1 MAAHSLTPGQT
12 LGHFRLTEKIGAG
25 GMGTVYRAWDMQLE
39 RDVAIKVLK
48 SRHGD
53 VSERRRLRKEALAL
67 SRLNHPNI
75 ESIYSI
81 ESDGDIDFL
90 VFELLSGSTL
100 ADRIQG
106 PLDSASIVTFGIQ
119 IAGAVAAAHQN
130 GVIHRD
136 LKPENIFLTK
146 ECGVKVLDFGLARMA
161 VIATDEST
169 QSVEQQGTLVGTLAY
184 MAPEQIDPG
193 VDDERSDIYS
203 LGAVLYVMATGQRPF
218 GHTAAVRLL
227 EAILHEQ
234 PLPPRTQNPSL
245 APELERIIL
254 KCLDKNPGARYQSAR
269 EIAIDLKPMLPQGT
283 LEPSDSRTIPAP
295 PKRERSL
302 AIVSSVLV
310 MLVAVTGVILWRK
323 LGGQV
328 VPPRLS
334 VVVAEF
340 ENRTGDPAF
349 DQTPRELVSTA
360 LGQSPQV
367 FVFPSSRLPDVLRRM
382 QKPET
387 DVLNEQIGSEICTRE
402 GLHSVISGSISRLGS
417 SFLIL
422 VRVLTCNGDPV
433 ITTEKAFS
441 GPEQLPPAVDLIA
454 ARIRHKW
461 GESNAAIQQASQPLA
476 LVTSSSLEAL
486 KLYSSGKQQL
496 YLGNFG
502 SAVSL
507 FKKAVEMDGNFA
519 MAHEYLAIAYENSA
533 YDDRAGEEYARAAQL
548 SGRVTEREREK
559 ILGDYALFQ
568 YDSAKAIPH
577 YQVLAALSP
586 EDPAVHL
593 NLAECYRNE
602 FRFDLAIS
610 EAKKAVDLAPSPS
623 PKINLATYYYLG
635 RDSQRAV
642 TLARQVLE
650 ENPDNAKALNLIGSY
665 DLGIGKEGE
674 AEGIWQRMLALGG
687 DAALMAR
694 AAMADAAQTRD
705 NLKEAVI
712 QLEYGV
718 TADAAMDN
726 AYDMSRKQIFL
737 ADIHRASG
745 DRTSLMNSLHKL
757 REPSNPELI
766 FLLGRLYAR
775 SDRIGGA
782 ERQLHRL
789 DELVDKTPRV
799 ISFSNMLQ
807 SEIAVAQS
815 RPLDAVQSA
824 SIAVQ
829 HLNSP
834 LAIET
839 LARMYE
845 IAGSREEAARQYE
858 LLLARSHERQFD
870 SADSPALHA
879 VAAAHY
885 RLGVLY
891 QSLGRDDFALQQFNL
906 LLNYAGEAQ
915 RTGPLYEDVRKR
927 LAQVRSKTA
936 SLADQ
941 HQLRTESTH

>member
-1 MAAHSLTPGQT
+1 MASHSLIPGQT

-25 GMGTVYRAWDMQLE
+25 GMGTVYRAWDMHLE
-39 RDVAIKVLK
+39 RDVAVKVLK
-48 SRHGD
+48 SRSGGD
-53 VSERRRLRKEALAL
+53 SERRRLRKEAHAL

-90 VFELLSGSTL
+90 VFELLSGCTL
-100 ADRIQG
+100 ADHIQG
-106 PLDSASIVTFGIQ
+106 PLDQASIVTFGVQ

-136 LKPENIFLTK
+136 LKPENIFLTR
-146 ECGVKVLDFGLARMA
+146 ECGVKVLDFGLARVA
-161 VIATDEST
+161 VISNNEST
-169 QSVEQQGTLVGTLAY
+169 QSMEQQGALVGTLAY

-218 GHTAAVRLL
+218 GPSSAVRLID
-227 EAILHEQ
+227 AILHQQ
-234 PLPPRTQNPSL
+234 PVPPRTRNPGL

-254 KCLDKNPGARYQSAR
+254 KCLDKNPYARYQSAR
-269 EIAIDLKPMLPQGT
+269 EIAIDLKTMLPQGA
-283 LEPSDSRTIPAP
+283 LELTDSRTIPAP
-295 PKRERSL
+295 PKRGRFW
-302 AIVSSVLV
+302 AIAAVLV
-310 MLVAVTGVILWRK
+310 ILATVAGVILWR
-323 LGGQV
+323 GWRGRV

-340 ENRTGDPAF
+340 ENRTGDSAF
-349 DQTPRELVSTA
+349 DQTPRELISTA
-360 LGQSPQV
+360 LGQSSQV
-367 FVFPSSRLPDVLRRM
+367 LVFPSSRLPDVLKRM
-382 QKPET
+382 QRSET
-387 DVLNEQIGSEICTRE
+387 DVVDERIASEICTRE
-402 GLHSVISGSISRLGS
+402 GLQSVISGSISKLGS
-417 SFLIL
+417 SYLIL
-422 VRVLTCNGDPV
+422 VRVLDCNGDSV
-433 ITTEKAFS
+433 INTQKAFS
-441 GPEQLPPAVDLIA
+441 GPEQLPPAIDGIA
-454 ARIRHKW
+454 ATIRHKW

-502 SAVSL
+502 RSASL
-507 FKKAVEMDGNFA
+507 FKKAVEMDGSFA
-519 MAHEYLAIAYENSA
+519 MAHEYLAIAYENLA
-533 YDDRAGEEYARAAQL
+533 DDDRAEEEYANAAQL
-548 SGRVTEREREK
+548 SSRVTEREREK

-568 YDSAKAIPH
+568 YDTAKAIPH
-577 YQVLAALSP
+577 YQILAALSP

-623 PKINLATYYYLG
+623 PKINLATYYYLSG
-635 RDSQRAV
+635 DSQQALA
-642 TLARQVLE
+642 LARQVLKD
-650 ENPDNAKALNLIGSY
+650 NPDNAKALNLIGSY

-674 AEGIWQRMLALGG
+674 AEVIWRQMLALGG
-687 DAALMAR
+687 SAAGMAR
-694 AAMADAAQTRD
+694 ASMADAAQTRGD
-705 NLKEAVI
+705 LEDAAV

-718 TADAAMDN
+718 TADAEIDN
-726 AYDMSRKQIFL
+726 VYGMSRKKIFL
-737 ADIHRASG
+737 AEVHQASG
-745 DRTSLMNSLHKL
+745 DRTSVMHFLYKL
-757 REPSNPELI
+757 REPSSLELI
-766 FLLGRLYAR
+766 FMLGKLLAR
-775 SDRIGGA
+775 SGHIGGA
-782 ERQLHRL
+782 EKQLHRL
-789 DELVDKTPRV
+789 EQSADKTPRL
-799 ISFSNMLQ
+799 ICLSKMLE

-839 LARMYE
+839 LARAYE
-845 IAGSREEAARQYE
+845 IAGRREEAAHQYE
-858 LLLARSHERQFD
+858 LLLARRNERQFD

-891 QSLGRDDFALQQFNL
+891 QSLGHDDLALQQFTL
-906 LLNYAGEAQ
+906 LSNYAGEG
-915 RTGPLYEDVRKR
+915 RHTGPWYEDARKR
-927 LAQVRSKTA
+927 LAEIRSKTA
-936 SLADQ
+936 SPVDQ
-941 HQLRTESTH
+941 HQLRTEPIH